1 VTLTQRLT
9 SAGFTIT
16 RSTDEIENCL
26 STPVGAF
33 LLGSWRSELL
43 NGRISNISLPDL
55 EATRCLGNLL
65 GQILPAGSVLLLNGD
80 LGSGKTTLVQGIG
93 TGLGILDSIVSP
105 TFTLLCEYPEGRV
118 PLYHFDLYRLQPSE
132 VEELAIE
139 TYWASEPHWSDEQP
153 PGIVAIEWAERLPYL
168 PSDYLSIDLTLD
180 LSRIDPGRLA
190 QFQAIGTQHQQL
202 LHQIGAALGYGKDT

>member
-1 VTLTQRLT
+1 M

-16 RSTDEIENCL
+16 RSANEIENCL
-26 STPVGAF
+26 KGTPVGAF
-33 LLGSWRSELL
+33 LLGIWRSELL
-43 NGRISNISLPDL
+43 NGLITLADISLPNL
-55 EATRCLGNLL
+55 EATRSLGNLL
-65 GQILPAGSVLLLNGD
+65 GHILPAGSVLLLNGD

-93 TGLGILDSIVSP
+93 AGLGILDSIVSP

-139 TYWASEPHWSDEQP
+139 TYWATEPNWNSEQP

-168 PSDYLSIDLTLD
+168 PSDYLSLDLTLD
-180 LSRIDPGRLA
+180 LRSVDPGRLA
-190 QFQAIGTQHQQL
+190 QFQAVGTQHQQL
-202 LHQIGAALGYGKDT
+202 LQQIGVALGHGKDT